1 MLQAKQ
7 LPDGQ
12 IYLIKENNNFIIAPL
27 TEMESDDILAY
38 VLGSYITR
46 CRISMNEHMG
56 HVNCAVTAFHRPI
69 LDFILNQS
77 AGFMHTLQRPVEPT
91 MPPQP
96 SGNTFLIP

>member
-1 MLQAKQ
+1 MLEARQ

-12 IYLIKENNNFIIAPL
+12 IYLIKESNNFIIVPL
-27 TEMESDDILAY
+27 TPMQSDDILAY

-77 AGFMHTLQRPVEPT
+77 AGFMNTLRQPAEP

-96 SGNTFLIP
+96 FRPPHTELP